1 MSSTGSGN
9 QPSVWAPLAR
19 YLVRVRVRVRV
30 QIRVRVQVRVRVR
43 VRGRVR
49 VTIPEHAG
57 RVVGDRH
64 DRQPLDALLQQQL
77 RLRVL
82 LQLLELAD
90 VLLLRLDRQ
99 PRPEQI
105 GRVRRLRG
113 SITSDHIKDYEG
125 IKMSTCVR
133 WVWGAGGGK

>member
-30 QIRVRVQVRVRVR
+30 RVQVRARVRLRLRVRVRVGVRVRVR
-43 VRGRVR
+43 V
-49 VTIPEHAG
+49 PEHAG

-64 DRQPLDALLQQQL
+64 DRQPLDALLEQQL

-113 SITSDHIKDYEG
+113 SVTSDHIRDFPG
-125 IKMSTCVR
+125 QP
-133 WVWGAGGGK
+133 